1 MTIAQRDDALKQDD
15 GRFGSAD
22 RASAH
27 VALRR
32 TLRFLFQR
40 SMPALGLVTCLIV
53 TDARAQEIP
62 TNNQLEQTSYADSES
77 PSRER
82 RAWDDLSP
90 GRHTA
95 AIMIGTSVALAVY
108 GKRKWWQDGFR
119 GRFTAVNE
127 GWFGQETYSGGADK
141 LGHFYMTY
149 ASSRL
154 LTRAFIWDGAP
165 EEQSLKIAA
174 WYTLGAF
181 AAIEVA
187 DGFSKKWRFSREDM
201 LMNVAGVGAGVLLER
216 HPDLDRRFDL
226 RVLYRPSREEGRRF
240 DPFGD
245 YSGQTYLIVT
255 KLAGFPAL
263 RRHGLLRYVEVAAGY
278 GTRGY
283 EHGSGIQG
291 TRNVYLGL
299 SLNLSELINQ
309 RGAQGGRLQRSAN
322 TALEF
327 VQIPGTVL
335 LSRHTLRPGPP
346 PHPKQDGL

>member
-1 MTIAQRDDALKQDD
+1 M
-15 GRFGSAD
+15 G
-22 RASAH
+22 
-27 VALRR
+27 
-32 TLRFLFQR
+32 FLFLR
-40 SMPALGLVTCLIV
+40 SIV
-53 TDARAQEIP
+53 TFELVGYLIASDAAAQEILIDK
-62 TNNQLEQTSYADSES
+62 QLEQTSHADTAA
-77 PSRER
+77 PGRER
-82 RAWDDLSP
+82 RTWDDLSP

-95 AIMIGTSVALAVY
+95 AIMLGTSVALAVY
-108 GKRKWWQDGFR
+108 GKRNWWQDGFR

-127 GWFGQETYSGGADK
+127 GWFGQDTYSGGADK

-154 LTRAFIWDGAP
+154 LTRAFIWDGASD
-165 EEQSLKIAA
+165 EQSLKIAA

-216 HPDLDRRFDL
+216 HPGLDRLFDL
-226 RVLYRPSREEGRRF
+226 RLRYRPSREEGGRF

-245 YSGQTYLIVT
+245 YSGQTYLFVT

-263 RRHGLLRYVEVAAGY
+263 RRQGLLRYVEVAAGY

-283 EHGSGIQG
+283 DHSSGIQG
-291 TRNVYLGL
+291 TRNVYFGL
-299 SLNLSELINQ
+299 SLNLSELINK
-309 RGAQGGRLQRSAN
+309 RGAQAGRLQRFAS

-346 PHPKQDGL
+346 PYPRQEGR